1 MQYICIVKIILKK
14 FIMSRKKGTTGN
26 SPHLRYKTID
36 EKLQTKK
43 CTWEELSNACQ
54 RNLDLSEPP
63 SKSTIL
69 HDIIF
74 LRRHY
79 NAPIPKGEDFYY
91 YSDKQFSI
99 YKIPLS
105 KEYLNDFHQV
115 MMILGKLGKLPQ
127 FQNLNE
133 MVLRLEQQAGFQL
146 VNQKTPISFERIDN
160 VKGIDLLAPLYRAIQ
175 DKTVLNLIYRKF
187 DSPTSKNIEFHPYFL
202 KEYNHRW
209 FVFGWNADKDKDVL
223 TNYPLDR
230 IEHITRSTKVYHNT
244 EIDIEEHL
252 KNVVGVSRN
261 NIDQEDNIEI
271 IRLKFKNS
279 RAPYIKT
286 KPIHTSQR
294 EIQQDSDYTIFE
306 FHLIINRELEAK
318 VLEFGKDVEVL
329 EPLFFRESIKNVLIE
344 ALSDYSI

>member
-14 FIMSRKKGTTGN
+14 IIMSRKKGTKGN

-43 CTWEELSNACQ
+43 CTWEDLANACQ
-54 RNLDLSEPP
+54 RKLDLIEPP

-79 NAPIPKGEDFYY
+79 DAPIPKGEDYYY
-91 YSDKQFSI
+91 YSDKTFSI
-99 YKIPLS
+99 YKTPLS
-105 KEYLNDFHQV
+105 KEYLNDVHQV
-115 MMILGKLGKLPQ
+115 MKILGKLGKLPQ
-127 FQNLNE
+127 FQNLKQ
-133 MVLRLEQQAGFQL
+133 MVLHFEQQAGFQRTD
-146 VNQKTPISFERIDN
+146 QKTPISFERIDN
-160 VKGIDLLAPLYRAIQ
+160 VKGIDLLEPLYRAIQ

-187 DSPTSKNIEFHPYFL
+187 DSPTTKNIEFHPYYL

-209 FVFGWNADKDKDVL
+209 FAFGWNAETDEDVL

-230 IEHITRSTKVYHNT
+230 IEHITRSIKVYRNT
-244 EIDIEEHL
+244 EIDIEDYL

-261 NIDQEDNIEI
+261 NTDKEHNVET
-271 IRLKFKNS
+271 IRLKFKNN

-286 KPIHTSQR
+286 KPIHASQR
-294 EIQQDSDYTIFE
+294 EIHQDYDCTIFE
-306 FHLIINRELEAK
+306 FDLIINRELEAK

-329 EPLFFRESIKNVLIE
+329 EPLSFREAIKKILSE
-344 ALSDYSI
+344 ALAYY